1 MCNICGKSVQF
12 GTLFFLYNLSRKEQ
26 IIMDMNR
33 FIDLLL
39 EREDLKDIPMNYI
52 FKVVCSVFDVLSN
65 GNVFYKE
72 SL

>member
-1 MCNICGKSVQF
+1 
-12 GTLFFLYNLSRKEQ
+12 
-26 IIMDMNR
+26 MDMNR